1 MKKLG
6 KEKDVNKF
14 GKKDKEVIKELRKED
29 DRRKLGKDDK
39 ENIKKQDRK
48 TKVFQ
53 GIMKGMFKKHTQITD
68 DCGMNYKKPRIAKS

>member
-39 ENIKKQDRK
+39 ENIKKIGQED
-48 TKVFQ
+48 
-53 GIMKGMFKKHTQITD
+53 KGVPRNYERNVTQIHRSQMTVE
-68 DCGMNYKKPRIAKS
+68 